1 MIYIDILL
9 IAFIVVA
16 VLDVSGFYDEVY
28 LMVKR
33 WLTGGRFASEVNYIK
48 PWSCSLCMTHHIALI
63 YVIIAGAFSLGVWA
77 YIMMVALLTPV
88 IKEAVFFI
96 RDFILKVFT
105 EMTEYFQL

>member
-28 LMVKR
+28 LIAKK
-33 WLTGGRFASEVNYIK
+33 WLTGGKFTSEVNYIK

-63 YVIIAGAFSLGVWA
+63 YVIIAGAFSLGIWA
-77 YIMMVALLTPV
+77 YIMLVALFTPV
-88 IKEAVFFI
+88 IKEVIMFVKH
-96 RDFILKVFT
+96 FILKVFS